1 MDRNGKYSTLYRVHP
16 VIPRTKGACI
26 IEKASLNRMNNVAH
40 R

>member
-1 MDRNGKYSTLYRVHP
+1 MDRNGKYSTFYP
-16 VIPRTKGACI
+16 VVPRTKGACI

>member
-1 MDRNGKYSTLYRVHP
+1 MDRNGKYGTFHS